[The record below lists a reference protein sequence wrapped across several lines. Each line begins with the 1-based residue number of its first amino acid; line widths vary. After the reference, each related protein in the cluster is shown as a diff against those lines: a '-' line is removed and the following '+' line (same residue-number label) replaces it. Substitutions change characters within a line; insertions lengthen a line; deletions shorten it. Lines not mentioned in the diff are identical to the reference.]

1 MRSLVLAL
9 LLAFPLLAG
18 NLELKNGSVMA
29 HTEMSMDKTIDPS
42 SSSLHGEVNMDGEDI
57 TSLKGKFWVDL
68 TLFKSD
74 NSKRDANMY
83 KDMATDKFKVASFT
97 ISSVV
102 KKGDGYAINGTM
114 NFHGVEKPMS
124 ADAKISAKD
133 GGLTIEAKSKM
144 LFSDYGMKMPCMVF
158 MCVRDQVDL
167 TIKANF

>member
-1 MRSLVLAL
+1 MRNLVLVL
-9 LLAFPLLAG
+9 LLAFTLQAG
-18 NLELKNGSVMA
+18 NMELKKGSVMA
-29 HTEMSMDKTIDPS
+29 HTEMAMDKTIDPS
-42 SSSLHGEVNMDGEDI
+42 SNSLHGEVNMDGVDI

-74 NSKRDANMY
+74 NSKRDTNMY
-83 KDMATDKFKVASFT
+83 KDMETDKFKVATFT

-102 KKGDGYAINGTM
+102 KKGDGYAINGVM

-124 ADAKISAKD
+124 ADAKITAKD
-133 GGLTIEAKSKM
+133 DGLIIEATTKM

-167 TIKANF
+167 TIKAQF